1 MDSHSI
7 RLTLMRSRQY
17 RWQHNKGR
25 HLLIK
30 PVSTVQQTNTLLI
43 TSYSWKNNQQGNL
56 KSTRSISND
65 GETITNI
72 VTVISHTIEKH
83 NYEELNLKTNTL
95 KIFQILNIIS
105 K

>member
-25 HLLIK
+25 HPLIK

-83 NYEELNLKTNTL
+83 NYEELNLETNTL